1 MSEKNLLRPEEIG
14 EAAAE
19 KAVKER
25 KHAGRICLMAGLFL
39 ATVERSL
46 IKGKIS

>member
-39 ATVERSL
+39 SNGRKKFTYKV
-46 IKGKIS
+46 K